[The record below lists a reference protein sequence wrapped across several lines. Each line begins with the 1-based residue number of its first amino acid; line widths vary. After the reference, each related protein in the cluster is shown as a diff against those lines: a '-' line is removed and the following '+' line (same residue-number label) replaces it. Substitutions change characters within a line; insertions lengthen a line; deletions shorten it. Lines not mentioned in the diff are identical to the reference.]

1 MSTFGC
7 AFSGPIPDEYSA
19 VAQPVERLAVN
30 EDVPG
35 SIPGRGA
42 S

>member
-1 MSTFGC
+1 MVHFVLYS
-7 AFSGPIPDEYSA
+7 YSA

-42 S
+42 R